1 MKTISPIPNTAGFID
16 LTGHKYS
23 RWLVSSYAGKHGR
36 THVWNCVCECGSER
50 VCRGPNLRCGHSQS
64 CGCYCADRIREEF
77 TTHGRTRTPAYR
89 AWLSMR
95 DRCLR
100 VKSSAFADYGGRGIS
115 ICEAWETFQGFFGDM
130 GDPPK
135 GLTLERI
142 DVKGNY
148 NKQNCRWADRT
159 DQARNRRN
167 SRFIR
172 IDGKN
177 VHAKDA
183 ADILGVQYKTLMA
196 RINAYGWT
204 DEEIVRGYK
213 KYNTR
218 KAS

>member
-1 MKTISPIPNTAGFID
+1 
-16 LTGHKYS
+16 
-23 RWLVSSYAGKHGR
+23 
-36 THVWNCVCECGSER
+36 
-50 VCRGPNLRCGHSQS
+50 
-64 CGCYCADRIREEF
+64 
-77 TTHGRTRTPAYR
+77 
-89 AWLSMR
+89 
-95 DRCLR
+95 
-100 VKSSAFADYGGRGIS
+100 
-115 ICEAWETFQGFFGDM
+115 M

-142 DVKGNY
+142 DVNGNY